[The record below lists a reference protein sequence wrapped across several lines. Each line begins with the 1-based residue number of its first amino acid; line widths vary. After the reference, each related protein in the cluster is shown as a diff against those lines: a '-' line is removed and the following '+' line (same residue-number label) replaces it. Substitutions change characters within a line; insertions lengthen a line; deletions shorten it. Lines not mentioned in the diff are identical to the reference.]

1 MRERPGAAASNP
13 REGNAHMSALTPRD
27 FLRLLEAHLQ
37 PLHVPFSRA
46 ALQAFVEACWPWM
59 EDRPDVELW
68 ATKFLATRDV
78 MTPA

>member
-1 MRERPGAAASNP
+1 MAPLSP
-13 REGNAHMSALTPRD
+13 PD

-59 EDRPDVELW
+59 EDESDVELW
-68 ATKFLATRDV
+68 AAKFLATGDV